1 MQDSFG
7 VQDQIF
13 IKVTKADSVPVKAT
27 IPTIR
32 KIVAVGGSPG
42 TGKTTLFRKFM
53 EAHTW
58 ERVEPKKMLPA
69 LYCAELDLYILGKY
83 EDGETFAG
91 TDRLSMAV
99 QPIAQEFV
107 KECTSNILF
116 EGDRIFN
123 QSFLEFVM
131 GLENTDLHVLF
142 LKAPKTI
149 LEQRYKDRGSD
160 QSETFLKG
168 RETKYSNLL
177 SNFELMPYITEFN
190 NTNLEEQGKV
200 LAFLEKQLVQ

>member
-1 MQDSFG
+1 M
-7 VQDQIF
+7 
-13 IKVTKADSVPVKAT
+13 
-27 IPTIR
+27 R
-32 KIVAVGGSPG
+32 KIIAVGGQPG

-53 EAHTW
+53 EGKTW

-69 LYCAELDLYILGKY
+69 LYCQELDLYILGKY

-99 QPIAQEFV
+99 QPVAQEFV
-107 KECTSNILF
+107 KETTSNILF

-123 QSFLEFVM
+123 QSFLEFCM
-131 GLENTDLHVLF
+131 NMQGIDLQVVY
-142 LKAPKTI
+142 LKVPDSTLK
-149 LEQRYKDRGSD
+149 ERYIERGSD

-168 RETKYSNLL
+168 RATKYSNIL
-177 SNFELMPYITEFN
+177 SNFELMPYITEFS

-200 LAFLEKQLVQ
+200 LAYLEGNFKM